1 MKHIY
6 LLLIIFLIS
15 TSGSFSNQL
24 NNQIF
29 IAENDSTDLST
40 IDHDG
45 PYILYRNGS
54 AIIKQVLKNN
64 GVFYGKT
71 DSITGSIKGKLIT
84 CNVNDSI
91 SFITIIKDTLINE
104 NSIYEM
110 PEKLIAISDIE
121 GNYAVFR
128 DFLINNQV
136 IDTYNKWIFGNG
148 HLVLN
153 GDFFDRGLN
162 VTECLWFIYHLE
174 QEAVKYGGYVHFILG
189 NHEIMNMN
197 DDIRYV
203 RNKFIKNSK
212 LINEDYKNLYKQNT
226 ELGRWLE
233 TKNIVEKIG
242 PYLFLHGGISEEMNI
257 LKPTIEEIN
266 TKAREH
272 YYSSKSA
279 RQSSDT
285 LVSTIF
291 KSKFSPFWYR
301 GYVEE
306 TIKEDSLN
314 LSLKIFDVN
323 KIVVGHTIVDDIR
336 YFYNGN
342 VIAIDTH
349 HAEGDTEGLLIE
361 ERNEYRVDKQGN
373 RILLK

>member
-1 MKHIY
+1 MKHLY
-6 LLLIIFLIS
+6 LFLIFFFVSS
-15 TSGSFSNQL
+15 TDIFSDQL
-24 NNQIF
+24 SKQF
-29 IAENDSTDLST
+29 VLAENDSTDIST
-40 IDHDG
+40 TDYDG
-45 PYILYRNGS
+45 PYIIYRNG
-54 AIIKQVLKNN
+54 AVIIKQVLKNES
-64 GVFYGKT
+64 VFYYKS
-71 DSITGSIKGKLIT
+71 DSIHGSIKGKLIT
-84 CNVNDSI
+84 CNINDSV
-91 SFITIIKDTLINE
+91 SFITLIKDTLINE
-104 NSIYEM
+104 NSVYEM
-110 PEKLIAISDIE
+110 PEKLIAVSDIE
-121 GNYAVFR
+121 GNFTAFR

-136 IDTYNKWIFGNG
+136 INSDNQWIFGSG

-174 QEAVKYGGYVHFILG
+174 QVAVKKGGYVHFILG

-203 RNKFIKNSK
+203 RNKYLENSK
-212 LINEDYKNLYKQNT
+212 LMNEDYRNLYKQNT

-242 PYLFLHGGISEEMNI
+242 PYLFLHGGVSEEMNK
-257 LKPTIEEIN
+257 LNPTIVGIN
-266 TKAREH
+266 TSARNY
-272 YYSSKSA
+272 YYSSKA
-279 RQSSDT
+279 AKQSSDA

-301 GYVEE
+301 GYVEK

-314 LSLKIFDVN
+314 LTLQIFDVI
-323 KIVVGHTIVDDIR
+323 KIVVGHTMVNDVR
-336 YFYNGN
+336 YFYNGK
-342 VIAIDTH
+342 VIAIDTD

-361 ERNEYRVDKQGN
+361 GVEEYRIDKAGN